1 MNHADGG
8 GIQGEVVEVTTFTT
22 GGELRD
28 YVFLS
33 AIKSGFISTA
43 VYQETSFGGVYAIRI
58 VGVKLGFLRLFF
70 LALDRSLAIRSSHIA
85 DAVFAA
91 AAPTVIPQDNSRAWY
106 NLNL

>member
-43 VYQETSFGGVYAIRI
+43 VYQETSWCLCHPDCWGQVGILTVVFSCFGQESG
-58 VGVKLGFLRLFF
+58 
-70 LALDRSLAIRSSHIA
+70 
-85 DAVFAA
+85 
-91 AAPTVIPQDNSRAWY
+91 N
-106 NLNL
+106 